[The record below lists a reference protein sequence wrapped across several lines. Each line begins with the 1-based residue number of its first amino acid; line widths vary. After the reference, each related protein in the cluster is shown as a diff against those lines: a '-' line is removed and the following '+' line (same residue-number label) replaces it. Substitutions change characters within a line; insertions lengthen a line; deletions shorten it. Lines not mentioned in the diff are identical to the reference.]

1 MRRKRSA
8 ILLFTS
14 MALLIILAACSGG
27 GGGGNDGTSG
37 SSGDSKT
44 TGNKE
49 GNAAGSEPSKEA
61 GAAKTLSMMWWG
73 TDARHE
79 ATKKALDLYTQQH
92 ANVKFKPEFMAW
104 DAYWQKLPTL
114 AASKSITDVLQMD
127 AAYIQEYVSRGQLE
141 DLSDIDLSGI
151 VDANVV
157 ENLKIGGKL
166 YGIPL
171 SQNAQG
177 IAFNKP
183 ELEQYGISLPQKNW
197 TYDEFFQWA
206 KDARSK
212 LPEGKYPIG
221 DTTTWDGFN
230 YYQTS
235 MGKDPIMSDGGKKF
249 TLDKELFMTFYKIYE
264 DFRKTK
270 VVPPA
275 EKAAAFLENDPQ
287 ADPMASGVVM
297 TRGATTGSV
306 SALEQLI
313 PGKVGVVNMP
323 TGPSG
328 GGWAQSTI
336 FLSVSANSKNKEEA
350 KNFVQWFITDK
361 EAGKAL
367 GLTRGIPINPE
378 IYKELE
384 PTLEQKDKLGKEIYD
399 LSVEK
404 ALPFYAPAAGF
415 SEWVDTYK
423 KELEA
428 VTFGQ
433 QSIEDAYN
441 KIDKMGKELAAKA
454 GA

>member
-1 MRRKRSA
+1 MNKSWPKSFGF
-8 ILLFTS
+8 LMLVL
-14 MALLIILAACSGG
+14 MLALTACSGG
-27 GGGGNDGTSG
+27 GGNNAGNNVNSGATNAPDNQTDKDTGG
-37 SSGDSKT
+37 
-44 TGNKE
+44 E
-49 GNAAGSEPSKEA
+49 
-61 GAAKTLSMMWWG
+61 KTLSIMWWG
-73 TDARHE
+73 PDARHE
-79 ATKKALDLYTQQH
+79 ATKKALDIYSKQNP
-92 ANVKFKPEFMAW
+92 NVKFKPEFMAW
-104 DAYWQKLPTL
+104 DAFWQKLPTL

-127 AAYIQEYVSRGQLE
+127 AAFIQEYVSRGQLE

-151 VDANVV
+151 VDPNVI
-157 ENLKIGGKL
+157 ENLKIDGKL

-177 IAFNKP
+177 IAFNKT
-183 ELEQYGISLPQKNW
+183 ELDQYGIPHPHKDW

-206 KDARSK
+206 RDARAK

-221 DTTTWDGFN
+221 DTTTWDSFN

-235 MGKDPIMSDGGKKF
+235 MGKEPIMSDGGKKF
-249 TLDKELFMTFYKIYE
+249 NLDKDLFMTFYQTYE
-264 DFRKTK
+264 EFRKAK
-270 VVPPA
+270 IVPPA

-306 SALEQLI
+306 SALEQLM
-313 PGKVGVVNMP
+313 PGKVGVVNLP
-323 TGPSG
+323 VGPAG

-336 FLSVSANSKNKEEA
+336 FLSVSGNSKNKEEA
-350 KNFVQWFITDK
+350 KKFVKWFITDK
-361 EAGKAL
+361 EAGQAL

-384 PTLEQKDKLGKEIYD
+384 PTLQPKDKLGKEIYD
-399 LSVEK
+399 LSLDK

-415 SEWVDTYK
+415 SEWVDTYR
-423 KELEA
+423 KEMEA

-441 KIDKMGKELAAKA
+441 KIDKLGKELAAKA
-454 GA
+454 GGQ

>member
-1 MRRKRSA
+1 MKNGGSKSFG
-8 ILLFTS
+8 LL
-14 MALLIILAACSGG
+14 MLALLLMLTACSGG
-27 GGGGNDGTSG
+27 GGGNNGKQTNEEANNTAKPDNNGG
-37 SSGDSKT
+37 
-44 TGNKE
+44 
-49 GNAAGSEPSKEA
+49 KEA
-61 GAAKTLSMMWWG
+61 VGGTTLSIMWWG
-73 TDARHE
+73 PDARHE
-79 ATKKALDLYTQQH
+79 ATKKALEIYSQQN
-92 ANVKFKPEFMAW
+92 ANVTFKPEFMAW
-104 DAYWQKLPTL
+104 DAFWQKLPTL

-151 VDANVV
+151 VDPSVI
-157 ENLKIGGKL
+157 ENLKIDGKL

-177 IAFNKP
+177 IAFNKT
-183 ELEQYGISLPQKNW
+183 ELEQYGIPLPHKDW
-197 TYDEFFQWA
+197 TYDEFFGWA
-206 KDARSK
+206 RDARAK

-221 DTTTWDGFN
+221 DTTTWDSFN

-235 MGKDPIMSDGGKKF
+235 MGKAPVMSDGGKTF
-249 TLDKELFMTFYKIYE
+249 TLDKDLFMTFYQTYE
-264 DFRKTK
+264 DFRKAK
-270 VVPPA
+270 IVPSA

-306 SALEQLI
+306 SALEQLM
-313 PGKVGVVNMP
+313 PGKVGVVNLP
-323 TGPSG
+323 VGPAG

-350 KNFVQWFITDK
+350 KKFVKWFITDN

-378 IYKELE
+378 IYSALE
-384 PTLEQKDKLGKEIYD
+384 PTLEAKDKLGKEIYD
-399 LSVEK
+399 LSLDK
-404 ALPFYAPAAGF
+404 ALPFYPPAAGF

-423 KELEA
+423 KEMEA

-433 QSIEDAYN
+433 QSIEDAFN
-441 KIDKMGKELAAKA
+441 KIEKMGKELAAKA
-454 GA
+454 GGQ

>member
-1 MRRKRSA
+1 MRKKWSTGLGTA
-8 ILLFTS
+8 ALAATVLLT
-14 MALLIILAACSGG
+14 ACSGG
-27 GGGGNDGTSG
+27 GGNGNGNSGNATDAPASTNGGQTGG
-37 SSGDSKT
+37 SKT
-44 TGNKE
+44 
-49 GNAAGSEPSKEA
+49 S
-61 GAAKTLSMMWWG
+61 TLSIMWWG
-73 TDARHE
+73 ADARHE
-79 ATKKALDLYTQQH
+79 ATQKALALYSEQNAGVT
-92 ANVKFKPEFMAW
+92 FKPEFMAW

-127 AAYIQEYVSRGQLE
+127 AAFIQEYVARGQLE
-141 DLSDIDLSGI
+141 DLSDVDLSGI
-151 VDANVV
+151 VDPNVI
-157 ENLKIGGKL
+157 ENIKIDGKL

-177 IAFNKP
+177 IAYNK
-183 ELEQYGISLPQKNW
+183 EALDEYGIPHPHKDW

-206 KDARSK
+206 IDAKAK

-221 DTTTWDGFN
+221 DTSTWDGFN

-235 MGKDPIMSDGGKKF
+235 MGKPAIMTDGGKTF
-249 TLDKELFMTFYKIYE
+249 TLDKELFMEFYGKYE
-264 DFRKTK
+264 QFRKDK
-270 VVPPA
+270 IVPPA

-287 ADPMASGVVM
+287 ADPVASGVVM

-306 SALEQLI
+306 SALEQI
-313 PGKVGVVNMP
+313 MPGGKIDVVNMP

-350 KNFVQWFITDK
+350 KKFVKWFISDK

-367 GLTRGIPINPE
+367 ALTRGIPINPE
-378 IYKELE
+378 IYAELE
-384 PTLEQKDKLGKEIYD
+384 PTLEAKDKLGKQIYD
-399 LSVEK
+399 MSVDK
-404 ALPFYAPAAGF
+404 ALPFYSPAAGY

-423 KELEA
+423 KEMDA

-433 QSIEDAYN
+433 QSIEEAFN

-454 GA
+454 AG

>member
-1 MRRKRSA
+1 MKGLRS
-8 ILLFTS
+8 LLG
-14 MALLIILAACSGG
+14 MMLAVMLVLSACSGRGGNGDENGSNNGGKGSEGTGGNSG
-27 GGGGNDGTSG
+27 GG
-37 SSGDSKT
+37 
-44 TGNKE
+44 
-49 GNAAGSEPSKEA
+49 AV
-61 GAAKTLSMMWWG
+61 TLSIMWWG

-79 ATKKALDLYTQQH
+79 ATKQALDIYSKQN

-104 DAYWQKLPTL
+104 DAFWQKLPTL

-151 VDANVV
+151 VDPIVV
-157 ENLKIGGKL
+157 ENLKINGKL

-177 IAFNKP
+177 TAFNKT
-183 ELEQYGISLPQKNW
+183 ELEQYGIPLPHKDW
-197 TYDEFFQWA
+197 TYDEYFEWA
-206 KDARSK
+206 RDARAK

-230 YYQTS
+230 YYQTA
-235 MGKDPIMSDGGKKF
+235 MGKPPIMADGGRTF
-249 TLDKELFMTFYKIYE
+249 TLDKELFMKFYGIYDE
-264 DFRKTK
+264 FRKAK
-270 VVPPA
+270 IVPPA

-306 SALEQLI
+306 SALEQLM
-313 PGKVGVVNMP
+313 PGKVGVVNLP
-323 TGPSG
+323 VGPSG

-336 FLSVSANSKNKEEA
+336 FLSVSANSKHKEEA
-350 KNFVQWFITDK
+350 KKFVKWFITDK
-361 EAGKAL
+361 EAGQAL

-384 PTLEQKDKLGKEIYD
+384 PTLEAKDKLGKEIYD
-399 LSVEK
+399 LSIDK
-404 ALPFYAPAAGF
+404 AMPFYSPAAGF

-433 QSIEDAYN
+433 QSIEDAFN
-441 KIDKMGKELAAKA
+441 KIDKLGKELAAKA
-454 GA
+454 AG

>member
-1 MRRKRSA
+1 M
-8 ILLFTS
+8 LLS
-14 MALLIILAACSGG
+14 MAVLLVLTACGSGG
-27 GGGGNDGTSG
+27 GNSENNGGAGNSASGTKNDAPADKGNDA
-37 SSGDSKT
+37 KAE
-44 TGNKE
+44 NEPAKAPE
-49 GNAAGSEPSKEA
+49 AA
-61 GAAKTLSMMWWG
+61 TLSIMWWG

-79 ATKKALDLYTQQH
+79 ATKNALALYSKQNAGVT
-92 ANVKFKPEFMAW
+92 FKPEFMAW

-127 AAYIQEYVSRGQLE
+127 AAYIQEYVARGQLE

-151 VDANVV
+151 VDPNVV

-183 ELEQYGISLPQKNW
+183 ELEQYGIALPAKNW

-206 KDARSK
+206 KDARAK

-235 MGKDPIMSDGGKKF
+235 MGKAPVMADGGKTF
-249 TLDKELFMTFYKIYE
+249 TLDKELFMKFYQTYA
-264 DFRKTK
+264 DFRKAK
-270 VVPPA
+270 IVPPA

-306 SALEQLI
+306 SALEQLM
-313 PGKVGVVNMP
+313 PGKVDVVNMP
-323 TGPSG
+323 TGPAG

-336 FLSVSANSKNKEEA
+336 FLSVSANSKHKDEA
-350 KNFVQWFITDK
+350 KRFVKWFITDK
-361 EAGKAL
+361 DAGTAL
-367 GLTRGIPINPE
+367 GLTRGIPINPD
-378 IYKELE
+378 IYKALE
-384 PTLEQKDKLGKEIYD
+384 PTLEPKDKLGKAIYD

-404 ALPFYAPAAGF
+404 ALPFYSPAAGF

-423 KELEA
+423 KEMEA
-428 VTFGQ
+428 VTYGQ

-441 KIDKMGKELAAKA
+441 KINKMGMELAAKA
-454 GA
+454 GTK

>member
-1 MRRKRSA
+1 MRRQRSA
-8 ILLFTS
+8 VLAFISL
-14 MALLIILAACSGG
+14 ALLLLVTACSGG
-27 GGGGNDGTSG
+27 NGGGNGAAESENGNASG
-37 SSGDSKT
+37 SETVKE
-44 TGNKE
+44 TG
-49 GNAAGSEPSKEA
+49 G
-61 GAAKTLSMMWWG
+61 AKTLSIMWWG
-73 TDARHE
+73 TDERHE
-79 ATKKALDLYTQQH
+79 ATQKALDLYSQQH
-92 ANVKFKPEFMAW
+92 AGVTFKPEFMAW
-104 DAYWQKLPTL
+104 DAFWQKLPTL

-151 VDANVV
+151 VDPNVV
-157 ENLKIGGKL
+157 ENLKIDGKL

-171 SQNAQG
+171 TQNAQG
-177 IAFNKP
+177 MAFNKT
-183 ELEQYGISLPQKNW
+183 ELEQYGIPLPQQNW
-197 TYDEFFQWA
+197 TYDEYFQWA
-206 KDARSK
+206 KDARAK

-221 DTTTWDGFN
+221 DTTAWDGFN

-249 TLDKELFMTFYKIYE
+249 TLDKDLFMTFYQTYE
-264 DFRKTK
+264 DFRKNK
-270 VVPPA
+270 IVPPA
-275 EKAAAFLENDPQ
+275 EKAASFLENDPQ

-306 SALEQLI
+306 SALEQLM

-323 TGPSG
+323 TGPAG

-336 FLSVSANSKNKEEA
+336 FLSVSANSKNKDEA
-350 KNFVQWFITDK
+350 KNFVKWFITDP

-378 IYKELE
+378 IYKTLE
-384 PTLEQKDKLGKEIYD
+384 PTLGEKDKLGKEIYD

-404 ALPFYAPAAGF
+404 ALPFYSPAAGF

-423 KELEA
+423 KEMDA

-433 QSIEDAYN
+433 QSIEEAYN
-441 KIDKMGKELAAKA
+441 KIDKMGKELAEKAA